1 MKSVWGDVNDMFT
14 RSGRRTGYSGIP
26 RDPRR
31 IAIATDDDDETEEDE
46 VKPPVIAFHAAWIYM
61 ALMLMLFFGL
71 TFYIGWGMRQ
81 ESDEPLY
88 ALINFILNGD
98 TKWRHR
104 WGALIVL
111 AVGLGVLATLSVF
124 NFIIPNHG
132 IDWGFCGK
140 QASGPADYT
149 FFNHL
154 EVWISGTHSC
164 IFWFLGLLLLG
175 MTTLDSLIFGSLLA
189 FSSEAIFH
197 LAQYITHFEDKH
209 QLHNA
214 AAARLAW
221 PQFIQRL
228 QNALNAD
235 GTQEDAS
242 KLTDKDLDELLD
254 PLQKRLAKAARVL
267 AKRTRSGDASQE
279 NYRTLWNAAQD
290 ATLALHSWP
299 LISKAYTAEERSVD
313 TEGFINRFTGGKNA
327 KKGKISGSFAA
338 IAAATRIAIWTIAGY
353 AFAYTQ
359 RDFDNAQ
366 WASAVIV
373 MVLDFGLVVKHISCF
388 IYSHVKEPV
397 GYYRSHASLILLL
410 CGSTISLAI
419 PFVLAFFKLD
429 NVPGAP

>member
-1 MKSVWGDVNDMFT
+1 MKNVWGDVGDMI
-14 RSGRRTGYSGIP
+14 RGSGRRTGYSGIP
-26 RDPRR
+26 RDWRQ
-31 IAIATDDDDETEEDE
+31 IELATDDDGEPDDDEA
-46 VKPPVIAFHAAWIYM
+46 KPPTIAFHAAWIYM

-111 AVGLGVLATLSVF
+111 AVGLGILATLSVF

-132 IDWGFCGK
+132 IEWGCFAK
-140 QASGPADYT
+140 EAKGPTDYT

-164 IFWFLGLLLLG
+164 VFWFLGLLLLG

-221 PQFIQRL
+221 PQFAQRL
-228 QNALNAD
+228 QNAMTVD
-235 GTQEDAS
+235 GTQEDVS
-242 KLTDKDLDELLD
+242 KLSDGDLDALLD
-254 PLQKRLAKAARVL
+254 PLQKRLAKSARAL
-267 AKRTRSGDASQE
+267 AKRTRNGEASQE
-279 NYRTLWNAAQD
+279 DYRTLWNAAQD

-299 LISKAYTAEERSVD
+299 LIKKAYTADERSMD
-313 TEGFINRFTGGKNA
+313 SEGIINRFTGGKNA

-338 IAAATRIAIWTIAGY
+338 IATASRIAIWTIAGY

-366 WASAVIV
+366 WASAIIV
-373 MVLDFGLVVKHISCF
+373 MLMDFGLVVKHISCF
-388 IYSHVKEPV
+388 IYSHIKEPV
-397 GYYRSHASLILLL
+397 GYPRSHASLVLML

-419 PFVLAFFKLD
+419 PFVMAFFKEGD
-429 NVPGAP
+429 VPGAA